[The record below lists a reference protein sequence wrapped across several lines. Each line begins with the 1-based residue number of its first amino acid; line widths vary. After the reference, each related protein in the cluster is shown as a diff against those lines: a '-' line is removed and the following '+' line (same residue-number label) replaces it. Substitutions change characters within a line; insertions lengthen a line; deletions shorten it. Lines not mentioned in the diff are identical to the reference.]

1 MSEPNIL
8 LRDSVRKAH
17 RRASHTAQASRGTGR
32 RYQQSAFEFLF
43 YESTTLKLYC
53 TRYKAYYVPEY
64 DLRYGCKPLLYA
76 HVERGGYIGN
86 LRLYS
91 RRRERRAI

>member
-64 DLRYGCKPLLYA
+64 DLRYGCVRRYFTRTWN
-76 HVERGGYIGN
+76 VED
-86 LRLYS
+86 RL
-91 RRRERRAI
+91 AITALQP